1 MSAQTINTCANLQTR
16 ATDKAVLM
24 MLATFCDQSARSRH
38 LVNTI
43 ADVTC
48 LSGRTVT
55 AALSRLEA
63 CGYITR
69 KFYKGEASEYFVDCD
84 AIKRDVKQRKRGRR

>member
-1 MSAQTINTCANLQTR
+1 MSIAAINTCAAVQTC
-16 ATDKAVLM
+16 ASDKAVLM
-24 MLATFCDQSARSRH
+24 MLATFCDESARSRH

-69 KFYKGEASEYFVDCD
+69 KFYKGEASEYFVDCE
-84 AIKRDVKQRKRGRR
+84 AIKRDMKQRKRGRR